1 MRLSLKGEKMIIYTI
16 PEYIKKRKLKKEY
29 SISSGIGINTTSQ
42 TPSPTLHLERWT
54 RYFRHDA
61 QLNYIKTKSKKF
73 HQCSL
78 ERSHAGLIEI
88 NSEF

>member
-1 MRLSLKGEKMIIYTI
+1 MRLFLKGEKMIIYTI

-54 RYFRHDA
+54 RYFRHRRTVK
-61 QLNYIKTKSKKF
+61 LYKNK
-73 HQCSL
+73 
-78 ERSHAGLIEI
+78 IEKIPPMLSGKISCWI
-88 NSEF
+88 N